1 MLLVMMESNNV
12 SKCREMGGLSFKK
25 GLSSPFYF
33 VVIYVNTASKLCCL
47 VLHDLI
53 TFATFSSHTCLP
65 VNLNLLEPLKS
76 FKSEDLAQE
85 NVVSFSVGI
94 LYYHH

>member
-1 MLLVMMESNNV
+1 MESNNV

-33 VVIYVNTASKLCCL
+33 VVIYVNKLQNCIL
-47 VLHDLI
+47 SVLQDLI
-53 TFATFSSHTCLP
+53 TFTTFSSRTYLP

-85 NVVSFSVGI
+85 NVLSFSVGI